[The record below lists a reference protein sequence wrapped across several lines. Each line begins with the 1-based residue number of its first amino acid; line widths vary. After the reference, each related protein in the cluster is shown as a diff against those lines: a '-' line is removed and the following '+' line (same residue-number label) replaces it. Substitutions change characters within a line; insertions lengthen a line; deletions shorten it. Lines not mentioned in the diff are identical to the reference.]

1 MKWSFQL
8 PEPEVPYSK
17 RHLIIGSIDPYSGKS
32 TVVLALAHALLQS
45 GVDLAYGKP
54 IGTCSEALEGKACS
68 MDGDVQFLTKTLN
81 IPNDRIYPTLVMAE
95 PSSLENRLSHRDTQ
109 DYVADFK
116 AAIHQSQS
124 ADADLVLLEGPGTLD
139 EGCIYGL
146 SLTEMA
152 TIADAGIIL
161 VIRLKSYL
169 PLDSLIA
176 AKQRLGDRL
185 VGVFL
190 NDIHSHQMDLVQQVI
205 CPYLEKQSI
214 PVLGILPHSEILKS
228 VSVGELVHRL
238 EAQVLCCPDRMD
250 LMVEN
255 LFIGAMNVN
264 SALEY
269 FRRGRNM
276 AIVTGSDRT
285 DLQLAAMETA
295 TQCLVLTGHTLPL
308 PTIITRAEELEIP
321 ILSVDLDTLSAV
333 EIIENAL
340 GQVRLHEGIKLDYV
354 FEMSKTALKLD
365 RLMGLIR

>member
-1 MKWSFQL
+1 
-8 PEPEVPYSK
+8 VPYSK
-17 RHLIIGSIDPYSGKS
+17 QHLIIGSIDPYSGKS
-32 TVVLALAHALLQS
+32 TVVLALAHALLQA

-54 IGTCSEALEGKACS
+54 IGTCPEALEGKACS
-68 MDGDVQFLTKTLN
+68 IDGDVQFLMKTLN
-81 IPNDRIYPTLVMAE
+81 IPSDRIYPTLVMAE
-95 PSSLENRLSHRDTQ
+95 PHTLENRLSLMDTQ
-109 DYVADFK
+109 DYGANFQ
-116 AAIHQSQS
+116 ATIHQNQAS
-124 ADADLVLLEGPGTLD
+124 ADLVLLEGPGTLD

-185 VGVFL
+185 LGVIL
-190 NDIHSHQMDLVQQVI
+190 NDIHAQQMALVEGVI

-214 PVLGILPHSEILKS
+214 PVLGIVPHSEILKS

-238 EAQVLCCPDRMD
+238 EAEVLCCPERMD

-295 TQCLVLTGHTLPL
+295 TQCLVLTGHTAPL

-333 EIIENAL
+333 EIIEHAL

-365 RLMGLIR
+365 RLMTLIH